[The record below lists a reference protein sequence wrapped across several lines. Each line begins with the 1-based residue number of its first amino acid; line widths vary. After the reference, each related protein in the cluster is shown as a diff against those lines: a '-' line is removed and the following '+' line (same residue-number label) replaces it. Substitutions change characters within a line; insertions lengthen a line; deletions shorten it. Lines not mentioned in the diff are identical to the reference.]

1 MFTGLIEAIGEVVD
15 ISKVSNGLRLEIRAE
30 TARGVRDGDSVA
42 VNGVCLTAV
51 GVDGAAG
58 VFGAEIGPETAR
70 VTSLGDLAPGSLV
83 NLERALREGD
93 RLGGHFVLGHVDGT
107 GSVRD
112 IRREGDFCWFT
123 VSYPMGLAPLLIHRG
138 SVAVDGISL
147 TVARLAEGTFDV
159 QVVPFTL
166 AHTNLQ
172 SARQGQ
178 RVNLECDVLGKY
190 VVRALEV
197 YGPAGFRTPQKEGV

>member
-1 MFTGLIEAIGEVVD
+1 MFTGLIEAVGEVVD
-15 ISKVSNGLRLEIRAE
+15 VSKIPDGLRLEMRAE
-30 TARGVRDGDSVA
+30 KVRGIQQGDSIA

-51 GVDGAAG
+51 GVDSG
-58 VFGAEIGPETAR
+58 VFVTEIGPETAR
-70 VTSLGDLAPGSLV
+70 VTSLGDLGPGSLV
-83 NLERALREGD
+83 NLERALRQSD

-107 GSVRD
+107 GAIRD

-123 VSYPMGLAPLLIHRG
+123 VSYPMDLAPLLIHRG

-147 TVARLAEGTFDV
+147 TVARLDEGSFDV

-172 SARQGQ
+172 AARPGQ

-197 YGPAGFRTPQKEGV
+197 YRPLKSLKE